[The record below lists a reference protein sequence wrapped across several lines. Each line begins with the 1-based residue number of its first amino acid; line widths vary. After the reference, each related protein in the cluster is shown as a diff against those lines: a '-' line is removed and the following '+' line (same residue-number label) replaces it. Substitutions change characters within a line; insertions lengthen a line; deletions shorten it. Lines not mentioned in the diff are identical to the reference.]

1 MTRRT
6 VLGVFEH
13 EEDLVRAAEGARGQ
27 GWRIVDVYSPYPMHA
42 TARLLGLRR
51 SRLSIAAFV
60 FGAIGVGAAFWFQFW
75 TSAQDWPLNI
85 GGRPWNSL
93 PAFVPVAF
101 EMMVL
106 FAGLGMVLTLLL
118 VCRLF
123 PGKVA
128 CRPTP
133 RVTDDRFVLELQASQ
148 SGSDLDAIRRF
159 VSECHGSSLEESE
172 AS

>member
-1 MTRRT
+1 MSTRII
-6 VLGVFEH
+6 VAGFAQA
-13 EEDLVRAAEGARGQ
+13 EDLLDAIRAVQSRG
-27 GWRIVDVYSPYPMHA
+27 WDVLDVYAPYFIHELDQ
-42 TARLLGLRR
+42 LLRWRR
-51 SRLSIAAFV
+51 SRLPVACFLG
-60 FGAIGVGAAFWFQFW
+60 GAVGAGAALWFQFW
-75 TSAQDWPLNI
+75 TTGWDWPLNV

-106 FAGLGMVLTLLL
+106 FAGLGMVLTWLL

-133 RVTDDRFVLELQASQ
+133 RVTDDRFVLELQASEP
-148 SGSDLDAIRRF
+148 GADLDTIRRL
-159 VSECHGSSLEESE
+159 VAECHGSSVEESE

>member
-6 VLGVFEH
+6 VLGIFEH
-13 EEDLVRAAEGARGQ
+13 EEDLVRAAAGARGQ

-42 TARLLGLRR
+42 AARLLHLRR

-60 FGAIGVGAAFWFQFW
+60 FGATGVAAAFWFQFW
-75 TSAQDWPLNI
+75 TSAQDWPLNV

-101 EMMVL
+101 ETMVL
-106 FAGLGMVLTLLL
+106 FAGLGMVLTWLL

-123 PGKVA
+123 PGKA
-128 CRPTP
+128 AYRPMP
-133 RVTDDRFVLELQASQ
+133 RVTDDRFVLELQATEP
-148 SGSDLDAIRRF
+148 GADPELIRRI